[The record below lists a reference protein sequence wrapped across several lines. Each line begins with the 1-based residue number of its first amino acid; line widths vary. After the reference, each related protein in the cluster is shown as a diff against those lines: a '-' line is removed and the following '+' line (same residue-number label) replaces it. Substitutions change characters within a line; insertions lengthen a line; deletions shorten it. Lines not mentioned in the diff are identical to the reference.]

1 MVATQ
6 LLHCQ
11 NTSSSQ
17 KYKFC
22 HVVSMTFLPVN
33 TPRLNGKTIRESLVL
48 TPWNQVTWQPGP
60 IKTWI
65 PGGTDFWWPDL
76 VYFVFLVFFVRFFAL
91 FFLFLSKKFWSN
103 TTISLHGTLLRH
115 VAPEVL
121 GFLRDYVQW
130 VYQ

>member
-1 MVATQ
+1 
-6 LLHCQ
+6 
-11 NTSSSQ
+11 
-17 KYKFC
+17 
-22 HVVSMTFLPVN
+22 MTFSPVN

-91 FFLFLSKKFWSN
+91 FFFCSSPKNSGVIQLSHCMELYYDMW
-103 TTISLHGTLLRH
+103 HLR
-115 VAPEVL
+115 
-121 GFLRDYVQW
+121 Y
-130 VYQ
+130 